1 LNNQPRFSLHYPVPY
16 AIIFLERDF
25 MKRRLGDRK
34 DGFKLRKADPL
45 FRLIP
50 HIMPERSDAQ
60 VFFEER
66 IYLDKPQQ
74 LIRQLRNE
82 GYKVG
87 FLHVMIAAMV
97 RVISQK
103 PKVNRFVV
111 GKRTYARNEI
121 SVSLAVKK
129 EMSEEGEETTIKVRF
144 NPTDTIYDICDKIN
158 AEIEQNKIVTEK
170 NSADKMVK
178 FFNYLPQFMLTFLVG
193 FIKFLDRHN
202 RMPKF
207 IIDLSPFHSSMFV
220 TDLGSLGIKPVYHH
234 IYNFGTNTI
243 FIAFGVR
250 SKEQIIDDDLSV
262 SNRKAMDLK
271 VVADERVVD
280 GYYFAGAIK
289 MVSKIMGDPFVLL
302 TPPKE
307 VVIDDEL

>member
-1 LNNQPRFSLHYPVPY
+1 MFV
-16 AIIFLERDF
+16 ERDD

-34 DGFKLRKADPL
+34 DGYRLRKADPF

-60 VFFEER
+60 VFFDER

-74 LIRQLRNE
+74 LIRQLRKE

-87 FLHVMIAAMV
+87 FLHIVLASMV

-121 SVSLAVKK
+121 SISLAVKK
-129 EMSEEGEETTIKVRF
+129 ELSEKGEETTIKVKF
-144 NPTDTIYDICDKIN
+144 DPNDTIYDVCDKLN
-158 AEIEQNKIVTEK
+158 AEIEKNKLVTEQ
-170 NSADKMVK
+170 NDTDKFAK
-178 FFNYLPQFMLTFLVG
+178 FFHYLPQFIVTFLVW
-193 FIKFLDRHN
+193 FIKFLDKHN
-202 RMPKF
+202 KMPKF
-207 IIDLSPFHSSMFV
+207 IINLSPFHSSMFV

-234 IYNFGTNTI
+234 IYNFGTNTV

-280 GYYFAGAIK
+280 GYYFASAIK
-289 MVSKIMGDPFVLL
+289 LATKIMGDPSVLL
-302 TPPKE
+302 TPPDE
-307 VVIDDEL
+307 VIVDDEI